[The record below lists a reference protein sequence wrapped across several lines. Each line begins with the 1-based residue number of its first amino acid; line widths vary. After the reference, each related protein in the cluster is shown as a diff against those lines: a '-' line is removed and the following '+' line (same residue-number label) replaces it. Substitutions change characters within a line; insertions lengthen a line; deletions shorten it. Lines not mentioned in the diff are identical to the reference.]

1 MKLYKVTKWKKWDWC
16 YVTPREY
23 IDYKKKWWVKIK
35 TVESRP
41 WVDNNNKKEDNDD
54 DKKVLS

>member
-1 MKLYKVTKWKKWDWC
+1 MKLYKVTKWVKGDWC

-23 IDYKKKWWVKIK
+23 IEYKKKWWVKVK

-41 WVDNNNKKEDNDD
+41 WVEKDKKDDNDD